1 MNWSRSVSFG
11 RGLRLSYSIAVMLV
25 AIGALAA
32 DLQKFTDVR
41 LVENPSNDG
50 DSFVVQAGER
60 QLHVRLYFVDCPESV
75 ATTDADAKR
84 VREQARYFGI
94 TDAKKVFDFGRDA
107 KAFTAKALAESF
119 TVHTAFAN
127 ALGRSRGGRVYA
139 FVITADGKDLG
150 RLLVENG
157 FGRAHGTKREGPT
170 GVAAKQIQQELQN
183 LESEAMLQR
192 KGIWAATDPNVIT
205 QLRAQEQEEQR
216 ELKDIRR
223 ASAGKKSLAGPVD
236 LNTGTTADLQSIS
249 GIGPVLAGRI
259 IAARPYKKVDDLLRV
274 TGIGPKLL
282 EKIRHYLVVNAPPEP
297 AQVSK

>member
-1 MNWSRSVSFG
+1 MTHAF
-11 RGLRLSYSIAVMLV
+11 RLILAGYMAMLCIV
-25 AIGALAA
+25 PAWAA

-94 TDAKKVFDFGRDA
+94 TDATKVFEFGREA
-107 KAFTAKALAESF
+107 KEFTAKALAEPF
-119 TVHTAFAN
+119 TIYTAFSS
-127 ALGRSRGGRVYA
+127 ALGRSPGGRVYA
-139 FVITADGKDLG
+139 FVVTSEGKDLG

-157 FGRAHGTKREGPT
+157 FGRAHGAKRAGV
-170 GVAAKQIQQELQN
+170 GVVAAKQIQQKLQD

-192 KGIWAATDPNVIT
+192 KGIWAATDSSVIA
-205 QLRAQEQEEQR
+205 QLRSQEQEEER
-216 ELKDIRR
+216 ELKDIQR
-223 ASAGKKSLAGPVD
+223 ASAGKKSLTGPVD
-236 LNTGTTADLQSIS
+236 LNTATTMELQSIS
-249 GIGPVLAGRI
+249 GVGPVLAGKI
-259 IAARPYKKVDDLLRV
+259 IAGRPYKSVDDLLRV

-282 EKIRHYLVVNAPPEP
+282 ERIRPYLVANASPEP
-297 AQVSK
+297 SQVSK